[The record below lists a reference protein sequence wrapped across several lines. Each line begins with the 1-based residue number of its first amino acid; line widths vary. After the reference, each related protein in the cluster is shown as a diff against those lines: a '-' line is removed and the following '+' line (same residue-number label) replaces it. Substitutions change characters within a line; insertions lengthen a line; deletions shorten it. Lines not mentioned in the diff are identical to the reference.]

1 MAAAT
6 LLVSAARGAAAPAVE
21 SAGGMVVSAQHLA
34 SDAGAAVLRAGG
46 NAIDAAVAVG
56 YALAVTH
63 PCCGNLGGGGFM
75 LIHLADGRDTFLN
88 FREKAPLAATANM
101 YLYSHGEP
109 IAARSID
116 GYLAVGVPGTV
127 MGLETARERY
137 GTLPR
142 ATLLAPAIAL
152 ARDGFILTRG
162 DTDVLDG
169 ATREF
174 RAQPNVAAV
183 FLNHG
188 APFRPGERLV
198 QTELAST
205 LHDISA
211 GGVDAFYRGPIAAS
225 VAAASRA
232 NGGLLTP
239 GDFAA
244 YTVTES
250 PPIRCSYRGYSVSSA
265 PPPSSGG
272 VTLCEMLQILQGY
285 PLNELGFHSSRSVHY
300 LTEAM
305 RHAYHDRNLYL
316 ADPAFIDHPVARLI
330 SPDYAAA
337 IRARIAPD
345 RATPSASL
353 GTAAAAPEKATTT
366 HYSVVDSAGNT
377 VAVTFTINDDFGA
390 KVIAGDTGFFLNDEM
405 DDFTVKPGSANMF
418 GLVQGSANAIAS
430 GKRPLSSMTPTIVM
444 KDGRP
449 VLVLGTPGGS
459 RIISTV
465 LEVIVNVIDHGMPLE
480 EAVDAPRI
488 HHQWLPDTLAAEPFA
503 LSAVTKAALRHMG
516 YRIVPL
522 PPWGTGNAVEAIG
535 IAPAGQAQAKAL
547 GFPRPGMLYGAAD
560 SRAPAGSAVGVDDNQ
575 EVR

>member
-101 YLYSHGEP
+101 YLDSHGEP

-205 LHDISA
+205 LRAISA

-250 PPIRCSYRGYSVSSA
+250 PPIRCSYRGYSRFIGA
-265 PPPSSGG
+265 PA
-272 VTLCEMLQILQGY
+272 
-285 PLNELGFHSSRSVHY
+285 ELGR
-300 LTEAM
+300 
-305 RHAYHDRNLYL
+305 RHPLRDA
-316 ADPAFIDHPVARLI
+316 ADPAGLSAERARLSLEPLRALPHGGHAPCLSRPEPLLGRPGLHRQSRRTI
-330 SPDYAAA
+330 DFAGLCRRDPRPHRAGSRNPVRLARHGGGGASRRPPPLT
-337 IRARIAPD
+337 IRWWIP
-345 RATPSASL
+345 RATPW
-353 GTAAAAPEKATTT
+353 
-366 HYSVVDSAGNT
+366 
-377 VAVTFTINDDFGA
+377 
-390 KVIAGDTGFFLNDEM
+390 
-405 DDFTVKPGSANMF
+405 
-418 GLVQGSANAIAS
+418 
-430 GKRPLSSMTPTIVM
+430 R
-444 KDGRP
+444 
-449 VLVLGTPGGS
+449 
-459 RIISTV
+459 
-465 LEVIVNVIDHGMPLE
+465 
-480 EAVDAPRI
+480 
-488 HHQWLPDTLAAEPFA
+488 
-503 LSAVTKAALRHMG
+503 
-516 YRIVPL
+516 
-522 PPWGTGNAVEAIG
+522 
-535 IAPAGQAQAKAL
+535 
-547 GFPRPGMLYGAAD
+547 
-560 SRAPAGSAVGVDDNQ
+560 
-575 EVR
+575 